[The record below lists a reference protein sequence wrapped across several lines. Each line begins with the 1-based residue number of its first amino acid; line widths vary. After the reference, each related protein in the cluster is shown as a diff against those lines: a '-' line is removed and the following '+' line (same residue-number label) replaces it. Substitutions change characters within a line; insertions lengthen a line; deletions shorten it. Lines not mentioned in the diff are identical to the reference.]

1 MSRGIYLETYI
12 PLEYVR
18 TRILL
23 NVEFSIRDSRG
34 AYSSTHVCIRLKNGQ
49 EIYIYI
55 NTLEDPIRLIS
66 NKNFSSEQFDTSSW
80 MLEMHRKTHAVE
92 NRWPQQRPWWLL
104 SQPRGDIVNRRGK
117 IRMSADIR
125 ALPSRFFET
134 SNRGGGGEGKFRTA
148 VKLFTDEMKVR
159 RRRKRKK

>member
-80 MLEMHRKTHAVE
+80 MLEMHRKT
-92 NRWPQQRPWWLL
+92 
-104 SQPRGDIVNRRGK
+104 
-117 IRMSADIR
+117 RMR
-125 ALPSRFFET
+125 L
-134 SNRGGGGEGKFRTA
+134 RTA
-148 VKLFTDEMKVR
+148 GLNSAPGGCSRNHEAIS
-159 RRRKRKK
+159 